1 MANQSKKW
9 KLTGIYLF
17 IFNLILLVIFAGFV
31 IENKVVDTNVNFLDK
46 NIFDIRERDDILIG
60 DKNANLT
67 IVLYNDYDSPFCKKF
82 DKKNYQKLEEEY
94 IDTGKI
100 NIIVRNF
107 MLGEVHKESL
117 IKGQIVKCV
126 REQNI
131 TSQIHEEIFQ
141 YKKLDDKDMQDISI
155 NSNIDYNL
163 FTSCVKS
170 ENYFDDMLYNTK
182 EAKELNIT
190 VVPTFFIQDKK
201 IDGVQPYFVMK
212 KILDKE
218 LKNLS

>member
-82 DKKNYQKLEEEY
+82 
-94 IDTGKI
+94 
-100 NIIVRNF
+100 
-107 MLGEVHKESL
+107 
-117 IKGQIVKCV
+117 
-126 REQNI
+126 
-131 TSQIHEEIFQ
+131 EIRRPGR
-141 YKKLDDKDMQDISI
+141 S
-155 NSNIDYNL
+155 
-163 FTSCVKS
+163 
-170 ENYFDDMLYNTK
+170 
-182 EAKELNIT
+182 
-190 VVPTFFIQDKK
+190 P
-201 IDGVQPYFVMK
+201 
-212 KILDKE
+212 
-218 LKNLS
+218 